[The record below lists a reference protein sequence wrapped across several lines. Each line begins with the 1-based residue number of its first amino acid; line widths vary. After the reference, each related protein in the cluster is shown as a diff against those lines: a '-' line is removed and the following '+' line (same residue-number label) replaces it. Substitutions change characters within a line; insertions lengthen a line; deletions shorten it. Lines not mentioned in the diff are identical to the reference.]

1 MARVLPIHE
10 FVMTRDKKRA
20 AVENNST
27 VTAAGDVDEKKM
39 KKYWTNMFKFNNY
52 ILRVLK
58 QVDPDSCITCAALEV
73 MNGIISNM
81 MLKLI
86 HKSFKNSLRRRRN
99 KSKLSVKDINA
110 AVVEVFPPQM
120 AKLARQAGLKA
131 RTTRRVSRLSATI
144 DQTMS
149 MK

>member
-120 AKLARQAGLKA
+120 AKLARQASLKA
-131 RTTRRVSRLSATI
+131 RTTRRVSRLTATI

-149 MK
+149 VK

>member
-1 MARVLPIHE
+1 
-10 FVMTRDKKRA
+10 
-20 AVENNST
+20 
-27 VTAAGDVDEKKM
+27 
-39 KKYWTNMFKFNNY
+39 
-52 ILRVLK
+52 
-58 QVDPDSCITCAALEV
+58 

-86 HKSFKNSLRRRRN
+86 HKSFKNSLRQRN

>member
-10 FVMTRDKKRA
+10 FVMTRDKKQA
-20 AVENNST
+20 AVAAAA
-27 VTAAGDVDEKKM
+27 AAGDADAKKM
-39 KKYWTNMFKFNNY
+39 KKYWTNMFKFNSY

-58 QVDPDSCITCAALEV
+58 QVDPDSCITCAAVEV